1 MKFCMLKNYSGGFPF
16 ICLNDKFLQLKDMEE
31 LMGIRTPDTL
41 DDMIRNSGVVDN
53 LRHIDYNR
61 GKVSNLHKLEKNEA
75 EYAIPISHPGKIWSI
90 GLNYIEHA
98 RYLNVKQP
106 VMPASFM
113 KPKTSMITQGENIVI
128 PKGWGRITAEAELG
142 IIIGKKGKNIS
153 EEDAISHVFGITPII
168 DMTALDI
175 LEQNPRFL
183 TLSKSFDTFFS
194 IGPEIATIDDFP
206 DLHTLKIST
215 IKNGRIEH
223 ANIVKNM
230 MFSPE
235 KLISFHSKIF
245 TLEPGDIISTGTP
258 GAVEIQSGDKVRCI
272 IEGKNSLSLEN
283 NVI

>member
-1 MKFCMLKNYSGGFPF
+1 MKFCMLKNYSGGFPS

-31 LMGIRTPDTL
+31 LMGIRMPDTL

-53 LRHIDYNR
+53 LRHIHYNR

-75 EYAIPISHPGKIWSI
+75 EYAIPISHPRKIWSI

-98 RYLNVKQP
+98 RDLNVKQP

-194 IGPEIATIDDFP
+194 IGPEIATIDDFL
-206 DLHTLKIST
+206 DLRTLKIST

-223 ANIVKNM
+223 ANIVNNM